1 MTDWITVQEAAL
13 LIDYTQSHIYYRISK
28 GIYESQKINGRIYVK
43 KDDVFHKEVRGNP
56 EKSKV
61 NQEEWI
67 SQLDAGKLMGNSG
80 NSTARLWCKTGK
92 FRTKEHVS
100 ITNAKYNLVCKE
112 DILNHMKE
120 LDEIQNSDEWIT
132 VDEAAKLLNVS
143 HGTIVRRMSLKLYTK
158 RKVNGLNYLN
168 KNEVLTKVLKRGVI
182 NPDGYISPIE
192 AAKLIG
198 VSRQAIHYNI
208 KQGKYITKE
217 IDGKIFLSKESVM
230 NTKTKTKK
238 KKNSVSD
245 T

>member
-13 LIDYTQSHIYYRISK
+13 LIDYSTATIYYRIRK

-67 SQLDAGKLMGNSG
+67 SQLNAGKLMGHSG
-80 NSTARLWCKTGK
+80 NSTAQLWCKTGK

-120 LDEIQNSDEWIT
+120 LDEVQNSDEWIT
-132 VDEAAKLLNVS
+132 LDEAAKLLNITHIRHRV
-143 HGTIVRRMSLKLYTK
+143 TLNLYTK
-158 RKVNGLNYLN
+158 RKVNGRIYLN
-168 KNEVLTKVLKRGVI
+168 KNEVLTKILNRGVI
-182 NPDGYISPIE
+182 IPDGYIAPME

-198 VSRQAIHYNI
+198 VSRQAIQYNI

-230 NTKTKTKK
+230 NTKTK

>member
-13 LIDYTQSHIYYRISK
+13 LIDYSDQTIYYRIRK

-43 KDDVFHKEVRGNP
+43 KDDVFHKEIQGNP
-56 EKSKV
+56 KKSKV

-67 SQLDAGKLMGNSG
+67 SQLNAGKLMGHSSNG
-80 NSTARLWCKTGK
+80 GVRDWCISGK

-112 DILNHMKE
+112 DVLNHMKE
-120 LDEIQNSDEWIT
+120 LDEVQNSDEWIT
-132 VDEAAKLLNVS
+132 LDEAAKLLNITHIRHRV
-143 HGTIVRRMSLKLYTK
+143 TLNLYTK
-158 RKVNGLNYLN
+158 RKVNGKTYVN
-168 KNEVLTKVLKRGVI
+168 KNEVLTKILNRGVI
-182 NPDGYISPIE
+182 IPDGYIAPME
-192 AAKLIG
+192 AAKLLG
-198 VSRQAIHYNI
+198 VSRQAIQYNI
-208 KQGKYITKE
+208 KKGKYITKE

-230 NTKTKTKK
+230 NTKTK